1 MIELGKS
8 KTNNVNLTKPYVVI
22 EGIDGAT
29 FTPTVDE
36 NGNLSWENDKGLENP
51 ATVNIKGAPGD
62 KGEKGERGE
71 KGETGAQGERGAA
84 FTYAD
89 FTPEQL
95 ATLKGEKGEQGI
107 PGEKGEKGEP
117 GETPDLTNYA
127 TKDYVDEKVA
137 GGAGGGEIDFS
148 KLATVA
154 KTGSYN
160 DLIDKPESIGNWI
173 YTEDITNP
181 GIAQA
186 RALIVGLATPYS
198 SQAYQIVQI
207 IAPEGTT
214 IGEGKRYVVNT
225 TPYGSAPETGYI
237 QWSTTLNKLIVSGV
251 ESIRYVYYS
260 FSTDIAE
267 IIDFSNYYTKAEVE
281 AAIETATSGIVGE
294 KGEKGDA
301 FTYEDFTPEQLAA
314 LKGEPGEQGIP
325 GEKGDKGEPGADYVL
340 TDEDKAEIAQLA
352 LAAMPVA
359 EEVSV

>member
-95 ATLKGEKGEQGI
+95 AALKGEKGEQGI

-127 TKDYVDEKVA
+127 TKDYVDEKV
-137 GGAGGGEIDFS
+137 AGGGEIDFS

-237 QWSTTLNKLIVSGV
+237 QWSTTSNKLIVNGV

-281 AAIETATSGIVGE
+281 SAIETATSGIVGE

-314 LKGEPGEQGIP
+314 LKGEQGIP
-325 GEKGDKGEPGADYVL
+325 GEKGEKGDKGEPGASYVL
-340 TDEDKAEIAQLA
+340 TQDDKAEIAQLA

>member
-1 MIELGKS
+1 MDKLQGELI
-8 KTNNVNLTKPYVVI
+8 PR
-22 EGIDGAT
+22 AT
-29 FTPTVDE
+29 
-36 NGNLSWENDKGLENP
+36 LKGS
-51 ATVNIKGAPGD
+51 VYAPEWLKGD
-62 KGEKGERGE
+62 KGDKGD
-71 KGETGAQGERGAA
+71 TGAP

-95 ATLKGEKGEQGI
+95 AALKGEKGDRGEQGI
-107 PGEKGEKGEP
+107 PGEKGEP

-137 GGAGGGEIDFS
+137 GGAGGGE
-148 KLATVA
+148 LATVA

-173 YTEDITNP
+173 YTTDITNP

-237 QWSTTLNKLIVSGV
+237 KWSTTSNKLIVSGV
-251 ESIRYVYYS
+251 GLIRYVYYS

-281 AAIETATSGIVGE
+281 SAIETATSGIVGE

-314 LKGEPGEQGIP
+314 LKG
-325 GEKGDKGEPGADYVL
+325 DKGEPGASYVL
-340 TDEDKAEIAQLA
+340 TQDDKAEIAQLA

-359 EEVSV
+359 EEGSF

>member
-71 KGETGAQGERGAA
+71 TGAQGERGAA

-95 ATLKGEKGEQGI
+95 AALKGEKGEKGDKGEQGI
-107 PGEKGEKGEP
+107 PGEKGEP

-137 GGAGGGEIDFS
+137 GGTGGE
-148 KLATVA
+148 LATVA

-160 DLIDKPESIGNWI
+160 DLIDKPETIGNWI
-173 YTEDITNP
+173 YTTDVTNP

-237 QWSTTLNKLIVSGV
+237 QWSTTSNKLIVSGV
-251 ESIRYVYYS
+251 ELIRYVYYS

-281 AAIETATSGIVGE
+281 SAIETATSGIVGE

-314 LKGEPGEQGIP
+314 LKGEQGIQGEK
-325 GEKGDKGEPGADYVL
+325 GEKGDKGEPGASYVL
-340 TDEDKAEIAQLA
+340 TQDDKAEIAQLA